1 MGSPLYFI
9 HKYRTMSAR
18 QKFSVAAE
26 KALNDQVNAEL
37 SASYVYRSMAGFF
50 DRDDVALHGFR
61 DFFKKAAEEETEH
74 AQMFI
79 DYINKRGGRVTLKA
93 IGAPK
98 QEWATALEALE
109 DALTLEKDV
118 NEKLLAMHAVA
129 DNDNDAQMTDF
140 IEGNFLGEQVDAIK
154 ELADMITNVKRVGTE
169 GLGIYLFDKNLKA

>member
-109 DALTLEKDV
+109 DALTL
-118 NEKLLAMHAVA
+118 
-129 DNDNDAQMTDF
+129 DNDAQMTDF

-169 GLGIYLFDKNLKA
+169 GLGIYLFDKYLKA

>member
-1 MGSPLYFI
+1 MLVSKPC
-9 HKYRTMSAR
+9 SAR
-18 QKFSVAAE
+18 QNFSAAAE
-26 KALNDQVNAEL
+26 KALNNQINAEL

-79 DYINKRGGRVTLKA
+79 DYVNKRGGRVTLSA

-98 QEWATALEALE
+98 IEWATALEALE
-109 DALTLEKDV
+109 DALALEKDV
-118 NEKLLAMHAVA
+118 NAKILAMHEVA
-129 DNDNDAQMTDF
+129 DNDKDAQMTDF
-140 IEGNFLGEQVDAIK
+140 LEGNFLKEQVDAIK